1 LHGAQTDE
9 NVDGVDLRGER
20 EPHNGH
26 DGTGAED
33 ELEFFRVLSK
43 ETACA
48 KQGILTLRPYI
59 SLIADQKV
67 GEMA

>member
-1 LHGAQTDE
+1 MARRPMRMLMVLTFVASMNPAMAIT
-9 NVDGVDLRGER
+9 
-20 EPHNGH
+20 EPEQK
-26 DGTGAED
+26 TGWKV
-33 ELEFFRVLSK
+33 FRVLSK